1 MNLFERGSSKE
12 KATPPSID
20 QARER
25 VGELKRKAG
34 LRGRAAA
41 MLTQGQGDVATAKRQ
56 VTGN

>member
-1 MNLFERGSSKE
+1 MNLFGGGSSQKP
-12 KATPPSID
+12 ATPPSID

-25 VGELKRKAG
+25 VSDLKRQSG